1 MNITLARSKFL
12 TSRTTAWLETLAL
25 TVVLPVIGYG
35 ANTTDPFYLNGQ
47 FPWLVFA
54 PLLISLRYGFL
65 FGMSSASLLITM
77 FALCQYLNWGIV
89 TVFPKEMVVG
99 MMLITM
105 ISAEFHD
112 SWQQKLKPLQH
123 KYHHLKLRMN
133 DFSRTYH
140 ILKGSHSQLEQQ
152 TANYTKSMRT
162 SLLDLQKKIL
172 TLAKN
177 EGEPLSGI
185 GDQIL
190 DLFSEYGSIQT
201 ASVYAVSKDQ
211 EISLSPVACLGNPP
225 PFWATNILVREAL
238 KTGCVTSIQP
248 YDDKEE
254 MNQEILVVIPLVDV
268 FQKVRGMVI
277 VNEMPMFALQENTLD
292 MLSLLGGHI
301 GDLIKRRTETNLLN
315 KDARMDFEY
324 ELRRVLKEVHSFKIG
339 AAMVVRISNC
349 VETHDL
355 FISRFRSEFR
365 GLDKALS
372 FMDDFGRQIIIN
384 LLPLTDEN
392 GLHDFLSRLDLL
404 PSIDNRTLRGFDE
417 GSAYHALNG
426 DLTIYSWILNDT
438 HSPEKVLSKI
448 AQLCQSNQPTNR
460 NGDYSRADIS
470 A

>member
-1 MNITLARSKFL
+1 
-12 TSRTTAWLETLAL
+12 
-25 TVVLPVIGYG
+25 
-35 ANTTDPFYLNGQ
+35 
-47 FPWLVFA
+47 
-54 PLLISLRYGFL
+54 
-65 FGMSSASLLITM
+65 
-77 FALCQYLNWGIV
+77 
-89 TVFPKEMVVG
+89 
-99 MMLITM
+99 
-105 ISAEFHD
+105 
-112 SWQQKLKPLQH
+112 
-123 KYHHLKLRMN
+123 
-133 DFSRTYH
+133 
-140 ILKGSHSQLEQQ
+140 
-152 TANYTKSMRT
+152 
-162 SLLDLQKKIL
+162 
-172 TLAKN
+172 
-177 EGEPLSGI
+177 
-185 GDQIL
+185 
-190 DLFSEYGSIQT
+190 
-201 ASVYAVSKDQ
+201 
-211 EISLSPVACLGNPP
+211 
-225 PFWATNILVREAL
+225 
-238 KTGCVTSIQP
+238 
-248 YDDKEE
+248 
-254 MNQEILVVIPLVDV
+254 
-268 FQKVRGMVI
+268 MVI

-339 AAMVVRISNC
+339 AAVVVRISNC